1 MRAVA
6 KIPLRAAD
14 RSIHGVNGRPA
25 DEDCDEGPAL
35 RTKCRRGAEEA
46 FLHQVLQ
53 KDPGLADR
61 RNHLSDLP
69 STSELIDGPTA
80 QY

>member
-1 MRAVA
+1 MARYAGGGKNTVESC
-6 KIPLRAAD
+6 R
-14 RSIHGVNGRPA
+14 
-25 DEDCDEGPAL
+25 AL

-61 RNHLSDLP
+61 LLATICQIYPQLRN
-69 STSELIDGPTA
+69 
-80 QY
+80 

>member
-1 MRAVA
+1 MARYAGGGKNTVESC
-6 KIPLRAAD
+6 R
-14 RSIHGVNGRPA
+14 
-25 DEDCDEGPAL
+25 AL